1 MKRRE
6 FVAGLTGVAAWSVAS
21 SAQQPNRRM
30 RLIGVLSNGVESDL
44 LYRSFLKAFVAR
56 LTELGWDEGK
66 SVRMEIRW
74 NHADAKR
81 AQYGAAELVGLAP
94 DVLLAASTTNLMAL
108 RRLTSSIPIVFVQVS
123 DPVAQGF
130 VENLT
135 RPGGNI
141 TGFSVFEFTIG
152 SKWVELLKDA
162 VPDLVRI
169 GVMSNPETSPQT
181 MHFLRFIESA
191 ASTYGLQLVRL
202 PVRTESDIEQG
213 IEQFSARPSS
223 GLILPTDSFMRLHE
237 KMIVE
242 LVVRTR
248 LPMISGNDGMTGGLM
263 YYGPDVDV
271 ANEYRQAA
279 GYVDRILRGAT
290 PAQLPVQLSTRYRL
304 VVNAKIARSLGINL
318 PQSLLDRADEVI
330 E

>member
-1 MKRRE
+1 MRRRD
-6 FVAGLTGVAAWSVAS
+6 FIAIAGGAVTWPFAS
-21 SAQQPNRRM
+21 HAQQSNRRM
-30 RLIGVLSNGVESDL
+30 RIIGVLSNSVESDL

-56 LTELGWDEGK
+56 LGELGWDEGK
-66 SVRMEIRW
+66 DIRVEVRW
-74 NHADAKR
+74 NHADAKL
-81 AQYGAAELVGLAP
+81 AQDGAAELIALAP
-94 DVLLAASTTNLMAL
+94 DVLLAASTTNLAAL
-108 RRLTSSIPIVFVQVS
+108 HRLTSSIPIVFVQVS

-162 VPDLVRI
+162 IPGLVRV

-181 MHFLRFIESA
+181 MYFLRAIESA

-202 PVRTESDIEQG
+202 PVRTSSEVEQA
-213 IEQFSARPSS
+213 IEQFGAKPGS
-223 GLILPTDSFMRLHE
+223 GLILPTDSFTRLHE
-237 KMIVE
+237 KMIVG
-242 LVVRTR
+242 LVVRNR

-271 ANEYRQAA
+271 ANQYRQAA
-279 GYVDRILRGAT
+279 DYVDRILKGAK
-290 PAQLPVQLSTRYRL
+290 PAQLPVQLSTRYRFI
-304 VVNAKIARSLGINL
+304 VNAKTARSLEINL